1 MAKGGRGRKGAGKGR
16 GGSVPRA
23 ADRDAARP
31 ARAASGAA
39 TPSRAPTDAARHFSP
54 SRRAALRSSAVAVA
68 LGVGGWT
75 LHRHDVGS
83 RRRHDLGAIGRG
95 TPVVVQ
101 VHDPSC
107 PSCRRLM
114 AATGAALESF
124 PDVEYRIAD
133 LATGPGRAFGARHGA
148 SKVTLLLF
156 DARGRLVDT
165 IEGVRTPEYLRDAF
179 AGAFGAPGTT
189 AAAGAVS

>member
-1 MAKGGRGRKGAGKGR
+1 MGKAR
-16 GGSVPRA
+16 GGSAPRRA
-23 ADRDAARP
+23 ADPTVDAPSAGGTP
-31 ARAASGAA
+31 A
-39 TPSRAPTDAARHFSP
+39 APTAPVARRFSP
-54 SRRAALRSSAVAVA
+54 SRRAVLRSSAVAVA

-114 AATGAALESF
+114 CATGTALESF

-133 LATGPGRAFGARHGA
+133 LATGPGRAFGSRHGA

-165 IEGVRTPEYLRDAF
+165 IEGVRTPEHLRDAF
-179 AGAFGAPGTT
+179 AGAFGAPGAT
-189 AAAGAVS
+189 ATAGTVS